1 MSEFDAK
8 KNGVR
13 RERTNAE
20 PHPEMPTLSDSDNVA
35 PEIGGCNPAMREEYL
50 FTVQEFAEH
59 VRMHEESIRRLC
71 REGTLKHIRVGQQIR
86 IPSGV
91 LRDYI
96 GGR

>member
-1 MSEFDAK
+1 MSEHQ
-8 KNGVR
+8 
-13 RERTNAE
+13 RERSVAGTR
-20 PHPEMPTLSDSDNVA
+20 PCPEADNVEYVGD
-35 PEIGGCNPAMREEYL
+35 PCNPAMREEYL

-59 VRMHEESIRRLC
+59 VRMHEESVRRLC
-71 REGTLKHIRVGQQIR
+71 RENKIRHIRIGAQIR